1 MTDTIGMRLRSNVE
15 GGEQIPVKNNSSP
28 LGENRLGVNVTG
40 KAGGRN
46 TLEALTLKASGKLDI
61 RQPVRSILGS
71 VNNDLIWQ
79 VKDRRP

>member
-15 GGEQIPVKNNSSP
+15 GGEQIPVKNNACP

-46 TLEALTLKASGKLDI
+46 TLEALTVKASGKPYVC
-61 RQPVRSILGS
+61 QPVSSVFRT
-71 VNNDLIWQ
+71 VNNDLIRQ